1 MIQTIFGS
9 PVVILK
15 SNDIEQLFQHEIH
28 EVMMDHLMS
37 PGNKFVNHPYTRGGK
52 ICTTD
57 LHLTMDKDKIDQLQP
72 LLNYLKQT
80 SLKYSHLFTDNP
92 VKDLKFDNCWMNL
105 TFEGCEIRNHY
116 DKFESTDF
124 KSLIILFYPKA
135 PEGGSNL
142 VFMHDSEY
150 GDWASD
156 CAETDMVKI
165 AIEEGHIIIF
175 DNSILHAIDTHKS
188 TEPKL
193 CIAAEFKL
201 DILT

>member
-9 PVVILK
+9 PVVVLK
-15 SNDIEQLFQHEIH
+15 INDIEQLFPDEICK
-28 EVMMDHLMS
+28 EMIDYLMS
-37 PGNKFVNHPYTRGGK
+37 PGNKFVDHPYTRGGK

-57 LHLTMDKDKIDQLQP
+57 LNYKINEDKINQLQP
-72 LLNYLKQT
+72 LLNFLQQV
-80 SLKYSHLFTDNP
+80 SLEYSYIFTGNT
-92 VKDLKFDNCWMNL
+92 VNNLKFDNSWMNL
-105 TFEGCEIRNHY
+105 TFEGCEIRNHF

-124 KSLIILFYPKA
+124 KSLITLFYPKA
-135 PEGGSNL
+135 PPGGSNI
-142 VFMHDSEY
+142 VFIHNSKY

-156 CAETDMVKI
+156 CSETDIVRI

-188 TEPKL
+188 VEPKM

-201 DILT
+201 DTD